1 MNSARLV
8 SYSLTVVS
16 SGLIIT
22 VPSIPSRTI
31 KSPSLTSSVIVLQAT
46 TAGISKERAMI
57 AEWEVL
63 PPILVA
69 NPLTKFLFNCAV
81 SEGVKSSAIITTS
94 SSIKAGFGNGL
105 PSKLA
110 NKRRETSLISAALS
124 LK

>member
-8 SYSLTVVS
+8 SYSLTVAS

-46 TAGISKERAMI
+46 TAGISKLLAII
-57 AEWEVL
+57 AEWDVL
-63 PPILVA
+63 PPMLVA
-69 NPLTKFLFNCAV
+69 KPLKFLFNCAV

>member
-1 MNSARLV
+1 MNASRLAW
-8 SYSLTVVS
+8 YSLIS
-16 SGLIIT
+16 SSLGLIIT
-22 VPSIPSRTI
+22 IPA
-31 KSPSLTSSVIVLQAT
+31 SPSKTTISASLVSSVIVLQET
-46 TAGISKERAMI
+46 TAGISNERAMI

-94 SSIKAGFGNGL
+94 SSIKAGFGNDL

-110 NKRRETSLISAALS
+110 NKRRDTSLISAALS

>member
-31 KSPSLTSSVIVLQAT
+31 KAPSLPSVLQAT